1 MTGAADGRAVT
12 EFAPA
17 KINLALHVTGQ
28 RADGYHLLDSL
39 VVFAPVGDRLTAARA
54 EALSLAVTGPFAAGV
69 PAGDDNLILRAARLL
84 GGGRGAALVLEKN
97 LPVAAGIGG
106 GSADAAAA
114 LRALARLW
122 SLPLPPPPAVL
133 GLGAD
138 LPVCL
143 AGLPARMRGI
153 GERIEP
159 LPGLPPLHLVLV
171 NPGVPVSTL
180 EAFALLAERRN
191 PPLPD
196 IPAFATA
203 AELARFAGACRNDLQ
218 QPALALAPV
227 IGAVTDAIRATPG
240 CLLARMSGSGATCF
254 GLYASPAARDA
265 ARTALAG
272 AHPDWWVAA

>member
-28 RADGYHLLDSL
+28 RADGYHLIDSL
-39 VVFAPVGDRLTAARA
+39 VVFAPVGDRLTAAPA

-122 SLPLPPPPAVL
+122 SLPLPPTPAVL

-138 LPVCL
+138 MPVCL

-203 AELARFAGACRNDLQ
+203 AELARFAAACRNDLQ